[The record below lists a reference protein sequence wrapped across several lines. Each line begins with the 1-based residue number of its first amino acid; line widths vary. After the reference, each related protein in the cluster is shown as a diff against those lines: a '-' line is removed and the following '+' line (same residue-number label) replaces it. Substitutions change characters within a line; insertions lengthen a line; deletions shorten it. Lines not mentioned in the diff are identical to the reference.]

1 MKTTVLT
8 IFLSFF
14 FISFQANAQKTKIK
28 IKDGIASVD
37 GKPYLKW
44 KKINSVEASI
54 SSLNVDEEEIAASW
68 LNYPDPARVSDSNPK
83 GLVRWIELYFP
94 TLDLRCEVG
103 SASRK
108 GLINLL
114 IRHNIYV
121 DGHLN
126 EENVNKLVK
135 RYGMK
140 FSENR
145 PNGNVKVIINN

>member
-1 MKTTVLT
+1 MKTTLFT
-8 IFLSFF
+8 ILLSIL
-14 FISFQANAQKTKIK
+14 FISNQACAQKAKIK

-37 GKPYLKW
+37 GSPYLKW
-44 KKINSVEASI
+44 KKISSIEASL
-54 SSLNVDEEEIAASW
+54 SSLKVEDEEIAASW

-94 TLDLRCEVG
+94 TLDLRCEV
-103 SASRK
+103 SSDTRK

-114 IRHNIYV
+114 IHHKIYV
-121 DGHLN
+121 DGDLN
-126 EENVNKLVK
+126 EENVKKLVK
-135 RYGMK
+135 RYGMR